1 MILYP
6 ATLLNYFL
14 SSNTFLVDS
23 LGFLPTRLGFPGG
36 SLVKNPPTNAG
47 DAGSVPGSGRAPGEE
62 MATHSSILAWRIP
75 WTEEPG
81 GLQCMKS
88 QKSRTQLSDY
98 TTTTTYQIMSSAN
111 IVLLFSFQAG
121 YLLLHS
127 LALARTSSP
136 VLNRSGERACPC
148 LVPIPEEKLSVC

>member
-1 MILYP
+1 
-6 ATLLNYFL
+6 
-14 SSNTFLVDS
+14 
-23 LGFLPTRLGFPGG
+23 
-36 SLVKNPPTNAG
+36 
-47 DAGSVPGSGRAPGEE
+47 
-62 MATHSSILAWRIP
+62 MATNSSVLAWRIP

-98 TTTTTYQIMSSAN
+98 TTTTYQIMSSAN

-121 YLLLHS
+121 YLLLQS